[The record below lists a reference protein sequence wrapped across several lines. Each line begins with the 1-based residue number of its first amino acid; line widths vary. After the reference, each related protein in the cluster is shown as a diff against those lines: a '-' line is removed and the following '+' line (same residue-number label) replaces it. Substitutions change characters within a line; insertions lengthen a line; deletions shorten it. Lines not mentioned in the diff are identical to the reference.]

1 MDVVSRLLMRPTL
14 GKAFVAVV
22 SEHSAT
28 LGAKPVVRRGTLMA
42 VYQDKAR
49 ERVAKGL
56 RRFKIVAQKA
66 RANGAK
72 ESDTRMVV
80 SSIISDALGWD
91 AFDNLTGEYRI
102 KGSFA
107 DFVLRKDGKH
117 FVIIEVKA
125 ITSRLN
131 DNHLYQ
137 AVSYAASEGV
147 EWVILTNG
155 AEWRLYRVLFNKP
168 VEHELIFEVSLLDE
182 DMKPKDKVDLMYLLT
197 PEAQRK
203 DELEAFYQR
212 KRALSPNNVAKLML
226 SESVLTKL
234 RTEIKADSGN
244 RIALDE
250 LAEML
255 VDCVIRADA
264 QGDHVD
270 KQLKRV
276 QRAAKAPRKVNVACA
291 PESAVQ
297 EDVL

>member
-1 MDVVSRLLMRPTL
+1 
-14 GKAFVAVV
+14 
-22 SEHSAT
+22 
-28 LGAKPVVRRGTLMA
+28 MA

-49 ERVAKGL
+49 DRVAKGL
-56 RRFKIVAQKA
+56 RKFKSVAQKA

-72 ESDTRMVV
+72 ESDTRMIV
-80 SSIISDALGWD
+80 SSIVSDALGWD

-107 DFVLRKDGKH
+107 DFVIRKDGKH

-125 ITSRLN
+125 ISSKLN
-131 DNHLYQ
+131 DKHLYQ

-155 AEWRLYRVLFNKP
+155 AEWQLYRVLFNKP
-168 VEHELIFEVSLLDE
+168 VEHELVFEVSLLDE
-182 DMKPKDKVDLMYLLT
+182 GMKPKEKADLLYLLT

-203 DELEAFYQR
+203 DELEVFYQR
-212 KRALSPNNVAKLML
+212 KRALSANNIAKLLL

-234 RTEIKADSGN
+234 RAEIKTDSGN
-244 RIALDE
+244 RVALDE
-250 LAEML
+250 LAEIL
-255 VDCVIRADA
+255 VACVIREEA

-276 QRAAKAPRKVNVACA
+276 QRAARTPRKPAA
-291 PESAVQ
+291 KTDAA
-297 EDVL
+297 